1 MRGPLGFLT
10 AFQGGDP
17 DGKRP
22 NANVGAAFLV
32 GALIVALVGLKWMG
46 SAGSEGVP
54 RGPDGWALGA
64 TTVPEPGQGDAI
76 PASPAAVA
84 IRVGAT
90 NPGAGPRTTT
100 TTTTRPGQPGTT
112 TDSGLANG
120 EPGTTD
126 TSGEPGTTASTT
138 SILGTSTTEDTTT
151 TTEDTTTTES
161 TTTTTVTTESTGG
174 GGLLGFLLV
183 PLLGG

>member
-1 MRGPLGFLT
+1 
-10 AFQGGDP
+10 
-17 DGKRP
+17 
-22 NANVGAAFLV
+22 VGAAFLV

-64 TTVPEPGQGDAI
+64 TTVPGETQGDAI

-90 NPGAGPRTTT
+90 NPGAGPRTST

-112 TDSGLANG
+112 DSGLATGG

-126 TSGEPGTTASTT
+126 TSGDPGTTQSTT
-138 SILGTSTTEDTTT
+138 SILGSTTSEDPTTSSTEDPTTTSTSDPPPSSDPPPPSSEGT
-151 TTEDTTTTES
+151 
-161 TTTTTVTTESTGG
+161 
-174 GGLLGFLLV
+174 GLLGFLLV
-183 PLLGG
+183 PLFGR